1 MSLIKQSKA
10 KTIGFASLINRL
22 NKKSNKLKGK
32 KVISQIKIN
41 IPTYK
46 KNNIPNALKD
56 IPISK
61 PGIRY
66 IK

>member
-10 KTIGFASLINRL
+10 KTIGFASLINRW
-22 NKKSNKLKGK
+22 NKKSNRLKGK

-46 KNNIPNALKD
+46 KNNIPNSLKD

-61 PGIRY
+61 TGSRY

>member
-1 MSLIKQSKA
+1 MSLIKKSKA

-41 IPTYK
+41 IPTYR
-46 KNNIPNALKD
+46 KNNIPNSLKD

-61 PGIRY
+61 PGSRY

>member
-1 MSLIKQSKA
+1 MQNALTQLTKSKA
-10 KTIGFASLINRL
+10 SF
-22 NKKSNKLKGK
+22 KKSNKLKGK

-46 KNNIPNALKD
+46 KNNIPNSLKD

-61 PGIRY
+61 PGSRY